1 MLKAL
6 DTSQAHLP
14 GSLDAVKNII
24 AKSKKD
30 FERTEASVNNNVIV
44 DGLNKTS
51 KQSSSYDKSPLV
63 DCQDV
68 HYAETKVPLQVPVNL
83 VNDNISLHIHLVTQ
97 LKPDWLNKYSD
108 FNLRIELKHGQTCI
122 CQSLDTKLIKT
133 STTNLLFDEN
143 ISFSITYADLPRET
157 RVVVSLIGTEIL
169 LSQAAAVSAGPG
181 DPKPLKRSNSTE
193 STASTTPIYTTSP
206 RASQSVTR
214 SSDAINE
221 PVRTKLA
228 IAISYLFDH
237 ELNLKQ
243 GRHKLLFH
251 TLDHHYRDIYHESI
265 PSAQNPKALIDY
277 RCFPKKK
284 IFFPNSGIFDPIPDL
299 LQGEKSIKL
308 GFNYETLDAGV
319 KFVLEAIISDRHS
332 YENLLDDEKTLL
344 WDNRLFLTG
353 KPKALPLVL
362 LSVPTWSA
370 QRLNHIYHLVESWA
384 PLTAIDALQMLLPQ
398 FPDTFV
404 RGAATS
410 WLSSQT
416 DDELL
421 DYLPQLIQAFRFE
434 RCVDCPLFWL
444 LLKRAFNNRR
454 IANLLYWQLKLSSC
468 DKVIQ
473 DRAQTLVTC
482 ILWSC
487 GSSFWKGID
496 KQEELLTMLTKVSSE
511 VKKVRDSQRMGVLH
525 KRLQV
530 VDDFL
535 IDKKPT
541 LPWNPIVEVCDLKIN
556 SCSYFPS
563 NTLPLKL
570 AFRSCEFTPDR
581 SVNFQTYDTIF
592 KVGDD
597 LRQDMLAMQMIKIMH
612 KLWIREG
619 LDLKMITFECLA
631 TNENQG
637 MIELVQNAETL
648 RKIHQN
654 SNILTGAFDTRA
666 IDSYIRL
673 WNTSEQEY
681 KVATDRFLH
690 SCAGY
695 SVATYILGICDRHND
710 NIMITN
716 SGHLFHIDF
725 GKFLG
730 DVQMMGAIR
739 RDRTPF
745 VLTADMAYV
754 INGGDRPSKKF
765 QTFIELCT
773 MGFNIIRRHRVLFL
787 NLFSLMSSAN
797 IHGLNRESVK
807 YIDKMLMPNLTEAE
821 AMAKFNRLINE
832 CLNSRSAQVNFF
844 IHNLAQLRFSTDSS
858 KQRLLSFV
866 PKTFTIQNDGK
877 IESLSIVHFYKEY
890 EPDKQ
895 YYYVIRVKRVSQ
907 SESTSV
913 TRTFREFSEL
923 QMKLNYA
930 FPYYQF
936 QDLGRTSTFLLDFVG
951 RFANT
956 RDLAQRRLIELRMFL
971 NRLLKMPP
979 EISECS
985 LIYTFFHPI
994 LRDQATLGSSFDSSI
1009 TNQSSSTFYYREHTD
1024 AQRKALYLGSNGQ
1037 VKLSLSY
1044 KDYTFT
1050 VMIMHAK
1057 NLSCPEGTS
1066 GPNCYAK
1073 TYLLPDPHKQ
1083 TKRKTKVVKQSCHPS
1098 FMELIKYE
1106 LPLEQLKQ
1114 LTLQVSIWHAEIV
1127 QYKALLGATLIPLSE
1142 VDLTKET
1149 TCWYALKNF

>member
-1 MLKAL
+1 MAN
-6 DTSQAHLP
+6 SVYYNQPAP
-14 GSLDAVKNII
+14 VNSLEAVRDIVN
-24 AKSKKD
+24 KSKRDYEKLETSSDKD
-30 FERTEASVNNNVIV
+30 AFK
-44 DGLNKTS
+44 DLNKS
-51 KQSSSYDKSPLV
+51 SRRLSSSDTNKRTLV
-63 DCQDV
+63 DHQDL
-68 HYAETKVPLQVPVNL
+68 HYAETRVPLQVPVNL
-83 VNDNISLHIHLVTQ
+83 VTDSVSLHVKLVTQ
-97 LKPDWLNKYSD
+97 LDPDWINKYSD
-108 FNLRIELKHGQTCI
+108 FSLRLDLKHGQSCLCCSIETKPARVI
-122 CQSLDTKLIKT
+122 SSSL
-133 STTNLLFDEN
+133 SFDEL
-143 ISFSITYADLPRET
+143 ISFSITYSDLPRET
-157 RVVVSLIGTEIL
+157 RIVISLIGTEIL
-169 LSQAAAVSAGPG
+169 APQPVSTPQLATPG
-181 DPKPLKRSNSTE
+181 ESKPLRRSNSTE
-193 STASTTPIYTTSP
+193 STASTTLIYFSTP
-206 RASQSVTR
+206 KSVTK
-214 SSDAINE
+214 SNDAINE
-221 PVRTKLA
+221 PIRTRLA
-228 IAISYLFDH
+228 IATSYLFDH

-243 GRHKLLFH
+243 GRHQIFFH
-251 TLDHHYRDIYHESI
+251 ALSDERREVYHEFISNGLD
-265 PSAQNPKALIDY
+265 SLIILDY
-277 RCFPKKK
+277 KCFPKKK
-284 IFFPNSGIFDPIPDL
+284 IFFPNAGIFDSVPDL

-308 GFNYETLDAGV
+308 GFNYENLDPGV
-319 KFVLEAIISDRHS
+319 RFVLEAIIREKHS
-332 YENLLDDEKTLL
+332 HEELLDDEKTLL
-344 WDNRLFLTG
+344 WDNRLFLTS
-353 KPKALPLVL
+353 KSVALPLVL
-362 LSVPTWSA
+362 LSVPSWSA
-370 QRLNHIYHLVESWA
+370 QRLNHIYHLVESWT
-384 PLTAIDALQMLLPQ
+384 PLCAVDALQLLLPIY
-398 FPDTFV
+398 PDSYI
-404 RGAATS
+404 RGIATS
-410 WLSSQT
+410 WLSNQT

-421 DYLPQLIQAFRFE
+421 DYLPQLIQVFRFE
-434 RCVDCPLFWL
+434 RSIDCPIFWL
-444 LLKRAFNNRR
+444 LLKRACFNVR

-468 DKVIQ
+468 DRTIQ
-473 DRAQTLVTC
+473 ERTETLVTC
-482 ILWSC
+482 VLWSC

-496 KQEELLTMLTKVSSE
+496 KQEVLLAMLTKLSGE
-511 VKKVRDSQRMGVLH
+511 VKKVRDSQRMKVLH
-525 KRLQV
+525 KNLQTI
-530 VDDFL
+530 DDFL
-535 IDKKPT
+535 IERKPT
-541 LPWNPIVEVCDLKIN
+541 LPWNPTIEICDLKIN

-570 AFRSCEFTPDR
+570 AFRSCEFTADR
-581 SVNFQTYDTIF
+581 SVIFHTHDTIF

-597 LRQDMLAMQMIKIMH
+597 LRQDMLAMQMIKIMQ
-612 KLWIREG
+612 KLWLKEG

-631 TNENQG
+631 TSENQG
-637 MIELVQNAETL
+637 MVEMVQNAETL

-654 SNILTGAFDTRA
+654 ANMLTGAFDPRA
-666 IDSYIRL
+666 IDNYIRL
-673 WNTSEQEY
+673 WNTSELEY

-716 SGHLFHIDF
+716 LGHLFHIDF

-773 MGFNIIRRHRVLFL
+773 LGFNIIRRHRILFL

-797 IHGLNRESVK
+797 IHGLNGESVK

-844 IHNLAQLRFSTDSS
+844 IHNLAQLRFSNDSS
-858 KQRLLSFV
+858 KQKLLSFV
-866 PKTFTIQNDGK
+866 PKTFTIQSDGK

-890 EPDKQ
+890 ERDKQ
-895 YYYVIRVKRVSQ
+895 YYYVIRVKRVDHP
-907 SESTSV
+907 EATSV

-930 FPYYQF
+930 FPCYQF
-936 QDLGRTSTFLLDFVG
+936 QDIGRTSTFLFDFVG

-971 NRLLKMPP
+971 TKLLRMPP

-994 LRDQATLGSSFDSSI
+994 LRDQTTLNNSFESSI
-1009 TNQSSSTFYYREHTD
+1009 TNETSSTIYYREHTE
-1024 AQRKALYLGSNGQ
+1024 AQRKALYFGSNGQ

-1044 KDYTFT
+1044 SNYTFT

-1057 NLSCPEGTS
+1057 NLNCPEGTS

-1106 LPLEQLKQ
+1106 LPIEKLNL

-1127 QYKALLGATLIPLSE
+1127 QYKALLGAALIPLNQ
-1142 VDLTKET
+1142 VDLTRES
-1149 TCWYALKNF
+1149 TCWYPLKNF